1 LVKITSIYIG
11 EKFKKRGGKE
21 MKKTLKIILIV
32 MLCSLIILAFGAC
45 AKNAEKPNDNP
56 GSKVEEN
63 NEDLSPDQDN
73 PGSGN
78 DETSDEPDTGTK
90 VAGKILTDNYPLEIN
105 NYLEENKMEETQN
118 AFNINNRTYIVMT
131 MGEQSTGGYSIEL
144 QDLVLKD
151 SGLHVYVKYQRP
163 GEVAATVITYP
174 TLVVET
180 DGIYEGHYEIVYHI
194 ER

>member
-1 LVKITSIYIG
+1 
-11 EKFKKRGGKE
+11 
-21 MKKTLKIILIV
+21 
-32 MLCSLIILAFGAC
+32 
-45 AKNAEKPNDNP
+45 
-56 GSKVEEN
+56 
-63 NEDLSPDQDN
+63 
-73 PGSGN
+73 
-78 DETSDEPDTGTK
+78 
-90 VAGKILTDNYPLEIN
+90 
-105 NYLEENKMEETQN
+105 MEETQN